1 MTATDE
7 QSDEI
12 AALRAAL
19 AALLGATEAAF
30 DGAVTL
36 RQLDDMAAGGNRLAA
51 AMAQGRRAAVGGTKG
66 GSTCPDTQTKSR

>member
-19 AALLGATEAAF
+19 AALLAATEAAF
-30 DGAVTL
+30 DGAVAL
-36 RQLDDMAAGGNRLAA
+36 QQLDDMAAGGNRLAA
-51 AMAQGRRAAVGGTKG
+51 AMAQGRRALARG
-66 GSTCPDTQTKSR
+66 

>member
-12 AALRAAL
+12 AALRSAL
-19 AALLGATEAAF
+19 DALLAATEAAF

-36 RQLDDMAAGGNRLAA
+36 QQLDDMAAGGNRLAA
-51 AMAQGRRAAVGGTKG
+51 AMAQARRATWKA
-66 GSTCPDTQTKSR
+66 

>member
-19 AALLGATEAAF
+19 SALMAATEAAF

-36 RQLDDMAAGGNRLAA
+36 QQLDFMAVGGNRLAA
-51 AMAQGRRAAVGGTKG
+51 AMAQGRRAMGKA
-66 GSTCPDTQTKSR
+66 

>member
-19 AALLGATEAAF
+19 AALMAATEAAF
-30 DGAVTL
+30 DGTVTL
-36 RQLDDMAAGGNRLAA
+36 QQLDDMAAGGNRLAA
-51 AMAQGRRAAVGGTKG
+51 AMAQGRRALARGPLAMAV
-66 GSTCPDTQTKSR
+66 

>member
-12 AALRAAL
+12 AALRSAL
-19 AALLGATEAAF
+19 DALLAATEAAF

-36 RQLDDMAAGGNRLAA
+36 AQLDDMAAGGNRLAA
-51 AMAQGRRAAVGGTKG
+51 AMAQGRRAMGKA
-66 GSTCPDTQTKSR
+66 